1 MEQVSRRITSCHL
14 HRALQQIQFPFLSR
28 FFDSSEDLE
37 VLLIQMLIFFFL
49 VFQWENRFRDWF
61 SKIWHW
67 MHWPLDFHCKNSF
80 IDVNFGKNIIE
91 NGQKNVLLLF
101 KNIYTLTVLFP
112 YMLLIIPFVYWQ
124 PLKKSY

>member
-1 MEQVSRRITSCHL
+1 MPSPPCLTADPVSI
-14 HRALQQIQFPFLSR
+14 PFKILR
-28 FFDSSEDLE
+28 EFRGFRGTTHTNG
-37 VLLIQMLIFFFL
+37 FFF

-61 SKIWHW
+61 SKIWQW

-91 NGQKNVLLLF
+91 NGQKTVLLLF

-124 PLKKSY
+124 PLKKVIKLLLSIYSY